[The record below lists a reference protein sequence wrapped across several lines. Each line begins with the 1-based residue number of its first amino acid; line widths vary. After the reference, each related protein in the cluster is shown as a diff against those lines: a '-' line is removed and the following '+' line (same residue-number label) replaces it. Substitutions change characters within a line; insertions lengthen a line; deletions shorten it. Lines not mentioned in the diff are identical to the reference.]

1 MTDMNTLS
9 PNRSWAEAALF
20 FGAIWGF
27 TEATA
32 GHILHLIKIPGLP
45 GLVMLPIGIY
55 FMLKAFLAAGKIKAI
70 WLTASTASAIKLTDL
85 AVSMSNP
92 EAALNP
98 AAAILCEALI
108 VMAGLAVL
116 RLVPDFRPTRFLFQ
130 ERNN

>member
-1 MTDMNTLS
+1 MNRLT
-9 PNRSWAEAALF
+9 PYRSWVGSALF

-27 TEATA
+27 AEATA
-32 GHILHLIKIPGLP
+32 GHILHLMKIPGLP
-45 GLVMLPIGIY
+45 GMVMFPVGIY
-55 FMLKAFLAAGKIKAI
+55 FMLKAFHASGKIKAT

-108 VMAGLAVL
+108 VMAVLAVL
-116 RLVPDFRPTRFLFQ
+116 RLGPDFRPNRFLFQ
-130 ERNN
+130 ERND